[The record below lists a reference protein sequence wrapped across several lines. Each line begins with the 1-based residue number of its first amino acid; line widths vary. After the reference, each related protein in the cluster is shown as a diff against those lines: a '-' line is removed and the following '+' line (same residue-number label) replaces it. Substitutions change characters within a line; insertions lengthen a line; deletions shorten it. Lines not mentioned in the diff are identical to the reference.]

1 MFHFTREMMGRNKY
15 VEEIRRGQGVV
26 RLKVTP
32 PPSSGLVIFPYR
44 HHFFPLLSIVLF
56 SLLSFRKPFGV
67 PYNYIKEKV
76 SKTTQKFM
84 HWL

>member
-1 MFHFTREMMGRNKY
+1 MGRNKY
-15 VEEIRRGQGVV
+15 MEGIRRGQGVV

-32 PPSSGLVIFPYR
+32 PPFLWIFPYR
-44 HHFFPLLSIVLF
+44 HHFFPLLSIMLF